1 MRTWENIE
9 VINKISDLMQ
19 VLPLKVPERFG
30 VEQLLKRSSGL
41 LTKEDS
47 VDFVEA

>member
-1 MRTWENIE
+1 
-9 VINKISDLMQ
+9 MQ

-47 VDFVEA
+47 VDFAEAQQKER